1 MKTVKN
7 EKGYA
12 LLMVLML
19 IILFTVLGMGLMAT
33 NMNSAKQFTMK
44 ESQVQARHYAEM
56 GLLHYQVLID
66 DVIKEYKFTAT
77 KEKADLAMSNSRV
90 ELCNKI
96 RGIGNVEKTH
106 VKGSYQVPPV
116 ELTGCLSTDKGEI
129 NVTMKSTGKVDTG
142 KTKLVEGKM
151 VVAPP
156 VILASETNPVTGPP
170 IPAKPVNNTGLP
182 TITTPPNTGEVKSF
196 VEIDGPF
203 VISRASYHFESFVI
217 NSSPTVDALTVG
229 GGKNDESLKVE
240 KDLYIGGGVQ
250 SQNHICIYVQGN
262 LTILGNIDLGPHSL
276 ILVYGDAYFRGTVK
290 YNLSNSKI
298 HVIGDTYV
306 GTSKTLTNA
315 YKTYSGYT
323 NNCLKDIN
331 WPDPV
336 EVAQTGKEYK
346 WDLDE
351 SINAIYH

>member
-77 KEKADLAMSNSRV
+77 KEKADLATSNSRV

-106 VKGSYQVPPV
+106 IKGSYQVPPV
-116 ELTGCLSTDKGEI
+116 ELTGCLASDNGEI
-129 NVTMKSTGKVDTG
+129 NITMKSTGKVGSG

-170 IPAKPVNNTGLP
+170 IPVKPVNDTGLP
-182 TITTPPNTGEVKSF
+182 TITSPPTSGEVRNF
-196 VEIDGPF
+196 VEINVPF
-203 VISRASYHFESFVI
+203 NINRASYHFESFVI
-217 NSSPTVDALTVG
+217 NTPVNVDALTVSG
-229 GGKNDESLKVE
+229 GNNGDTLKVE
-240 KDLYIGGGVQ
+240 KDLYITGRVT
-250 SQNHICIYVQGN
+250 SQNHICMYVRGN
-262 LTILGNIDLGPHSL
+262 LTILGDIDLGPHSL
-276 ILVYGDAYFRGTVK
+276 ILVYGDAYLRGSVQLKNT
-290 YNLSNSKI
+290 SKI
-298 HVIGDTYV
+298 HVIGDTYI
-306 GTSKTLTNA
+306 GASKTLTTA
-315 YKTYSGYT
+315 YKNFTGYT
-323 NNCLKDIN
+323 NNCPRDIK

-346 WDLDE
+346 WELDE